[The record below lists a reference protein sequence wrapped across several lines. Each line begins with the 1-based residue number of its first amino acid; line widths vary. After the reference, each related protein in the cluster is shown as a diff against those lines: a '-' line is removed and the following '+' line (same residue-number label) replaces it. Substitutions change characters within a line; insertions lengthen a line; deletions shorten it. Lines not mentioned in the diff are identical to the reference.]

1 MVVFK
6 KLGVNVKPLN
16 CIKVVPFFFGIV
28 GFASCLG
35 WAQMNVIVLRHGL
48 HSWTGGFECIFVF
61 FVPHCEAASSL
72 SYIRFVAI
80 WAC

>member
-35 WAQMNVIVLRHGL
+35 WAQMNVIVLRYVL
-48 HSWTGGFECIFVF
+48 HSWTCGCWF
-61 FVPHCEAASSL
+61 
-72 SYIRFVAI
+72 
-80 WAC
+80 